1 MFKLTRE
8 FHFSAGHTLR
18 NYVGKCANLHGH
30 NYRCLVTLE
39 GVPNLE
45 TDMLIDFVDFKDV
58 VGTILEQYDHHFII
72 DSRDERCEALKAI
85 DPEVLEVPYNP
96 TVEALARDIQD
107 EILQAFFPGYPPNEV
122 FTEGLNHYQDGMPVI
137 LDVTVQLWET
147 DDCSAVSYSRDNSW
161 DSVDGMEAEDSVRK
175 EFAGMDS
182 REAKLKLFAMRWEE
196 WKSIWEETFDY
207 RRGHKRLWLD
217 KQKSDDRDFNGYGDG
232 DPNPYKSA
240 GREGETPTTYTLKG
254 NYPAWERS

>member
-107 EILQAFFPGYPPNEV
+107 VVE
-122 FTEGLNHYQDGMPVI
+122 
-137 LDVTVQLWET
+137 
-147 DDCSAVSYSRDNSW
+147 
-161 DSVDGMEAEDSVRK
+161 K
-175 EFAGMDS
+175 
-182 REAKLKLFAMRWEE
+182 
-196 WKSIWEETFDY
+196 
-207 RRGHKRLWLD
+207 
-217 KQKSDDRDFNGYGDG
+217 
-232 DPNPYKSA
+232 
-240 GREGETPTTYTLKG
+240 
-254 NYPAWERS
+254 